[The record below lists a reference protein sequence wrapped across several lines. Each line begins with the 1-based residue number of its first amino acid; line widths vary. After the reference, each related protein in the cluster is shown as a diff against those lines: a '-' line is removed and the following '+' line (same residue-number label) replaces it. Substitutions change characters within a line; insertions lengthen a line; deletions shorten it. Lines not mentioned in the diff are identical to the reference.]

1 MKLHYLL
8 VLIFSIE
15 SSWVLGFL
23 SWGWKLLGIGAS
35 AQERKRDGRR
45 KVSRGDPDVV
55 GRYGDDD
62 DGGDL
67 FCG

>member
-1 MKLHYLL
+1 M
-8 VLIFSIE
+8 
-15 SSWVLGFL
+15 LGFL

-35 AQERKRDGRR
+35 AEERKRDGRR

-62 DGGDL
+62 DDGDL